1 MPGRAWNLPWNF
13 RWRTPGTELRLKQVL
28 VNVLSNAVKYSDAG
42 GHICLTIRE
51 TEQDGDFSDIYFAVQ
66 DDGIGVPE
74 DKQQLIFQQ
83 FEQADNSEAARKQ
96 GTGLGLSISTRIV
109 HMMNSR
115 ILLESEPDK
124 GSTFSFTVRLKR
136 AKQSAETEQEN
147 TEKADYSGRRILLV
161 EDNELNMEI
170 ACTLLG
176 ECGISVEKA
185 FNGEE
190 AIQQFAGSAPGH
202 FDMILMDVMMPV
214 MNGLDAARNIRN
226 LDRADSKTIPIYA
239 MSANA
244 FDEDIKR
251 SLDSGMNGHL
261 SKPIRLEK
269 LRELFLKVFGA

>member
-1 MPGRAWNLPWNF
+1 M
-13 RWRTPGTELRLKQVL
+13 
-28 VNVLSNAVKYSDAG
+28 
-42 GHICLTIRE
+42 
-51 TEQDGDFSDIYFAVQ
+51 
-66 DDGIGVPE
+66 
-74 DKQQLIFQQ
+74 
-83 FEQADNSEAARKQ
+83 
-96 GTGLGLSISTRIV
+96 
-109 HMMNSR
+109 
-115 ILLESEPDK
+115 
-124 GSTFSFTVRLKR
+124 
-136 AKQSAETEQEN
+136 
-147 TEKADYSGRRILLV
+147 
-161 EDNELNMEI
+161 
-170 ACTLLG
+170 
-176 ECGISVEKA
+176 EKA